1 MIDFYIPLK
10 TSGNLWLMS
19 HFQVEHWNIGLKW
32 AESAKC
38 GNYCAKCGNYC
49 AKCGNYCAK
58 VTKKTPNQ
66 YQLMSS

>member
-1 MIDFYIPLK
+1 
-10 TSGNLWLMS
+10 MS

-32 AESAKC
+32 AKSAKC